1 MEEALELEQRPHR
14 RKIKWK
20 KIIFITI
27 GIIVLLIITGLLYAN
42 HYITK
47 SLPEHEGTIQLPIL
61 KEEVTVIT
69 DEHGVPHIKAEPDP
83 VLYAAQGYIQAQ
95 RRLFQME
102 LSRRQASGT
111 LSEVVGESSI
121 ETDKNFRTLGL
132 RRAAEKSMAL
142 YSDED
147 KQILEWFSEGV
158 NAYIG
163 EAKETGSLPIEFT
176 LLEIGRAHV

>member
-1 MEEALELEQRPHR
+1 
-14 RKIKWK
+14 
-20 KIIFITI
+20 
-27 GIIVLLIITGLLYAN
+27 
-42 HYITK
+42 
-47 SLPEHEGTIQLPIL
+47 
-61 KEEVTVIT
+61 
-69 DEHGVPHIKAEPDP
+69 
-83 VLYAAQGYIQAQ
+83 
-95 RRLFQME
+95 ME

-121 ETDKNFRTLGL
+121 ETDKYFRTLGL

-176 LLEIGRAHV
+176 LLGSEPAEWTQLDSLTDRKSTS